1 MVVPA
6 AGVASLRDRN
16 IGDAGAAA
24 IAEAL
29 KSNSELQE
37 LKYVLFAAK
46 KREERRGGC
55 TFIAIGFACSC
66 AIFISSRLSLLC
78 MYFWSLLCLW
88 CAFFVLVSGLTALT
102 KTRLAP
108 KEQQRLQMR

>member
-37 LKYVLFAAK
+37 LKYVLLAAK
-46 KREERRGGC
+46 KRGEEGQLHFHRHW
-55 TFIAIGFACSC
+55 
-66 AIFISSRLSLLC
+66 LC
-78 MYFWSLLCLW
+78 
-88 CAFFVLVSGLTALT
+88 V
-102 KTRLAP
+102 
-108 KEQQRLQMR
+108 